1 MDAEELAYAKSL
13 KTEHKK
19 LMSHALADA
28 EDDDEED
35 MYKQKRGVWFVFVC
49 APAIPLLHVRLPGV
63 QTHGAWRLLTPAHP
77 PRRYGNEDDYSSPI
91 DDVDEL
97 LVFALALS
105 AAQQRHPSVPASLP
119 PHVQA
124 QVRARVGGRGTH
136 SDRTRFSLALS
147 IWG

>member
-1 MDAEELAYAKSL
+1 VE
-13 KTEHKK
+13 
-19 LMSHALADA
+19 
-28 EDDDEED
+28 
-35 MYKQKRGVWFVFVC
+35 RF
-49 APAIPLLHVRLPGV
+49 
-63 QTHGAWRLLTPAHP
+63 LTPAHP

-124 QVRARVGGRGTH
+124 QVRLSSGGEELTLIGPAFHSLSLSGVDRRRKSCCKRPPPNKLLEPLRPIKRGITQQKRLVGT
-136 SDRTRFSLALS
+136 TLPP
-147 IWG
+147 